1 MSHSHAKHDPVAVE
15 FAIGGD
21 FSVVGLWAGK
31 SHYEEDGVYA

>member
-21 FSVVGLWAGK
+21 FGVVGLWVGK
-31 SHYEEDGVYA
+31 SPCEED